1 VQAVILAGGKGTRL
15 GTLTEGLPKP
25 LVSVGGKPFIHYIIA
40 SLRRHG
46 FTDIVLLVGSFG
58 AVYEK
63 ALGDGAALGVRLR
76 LVPEDPPADTAGA
89 LTLAGPHLAERFLM
103 LNGDSFLDFNMLDL
117 AVRDAAEPWLAW
129 LALREV
135 QNVGRYGTVVLK
147 GDRVAVFGEKT
158 ASGPGLINAGIYWLN
173 RSILYEIGQPPVSME
188 RDLLPRLAARGLVR
202 GTAYDGRFIDI
213 GTPEDLARGGTLMPD
228 WERRPAAFLDR
239 DGVLNRDTGYVHRA
253 EDFVWIAGAKKAIKR
268 LNDRGYFVFVVT
280 NQAGIARGFY
290 TPEHV
295 ENLHRW
301 VNDEL
306 KGTGAHVDAFYF
318 CPHHPEGIAEGY
330 SIVCDC
336 RKPAPGLFLQAM
348 RDWPVR
354 REGSFMIGDKDIDVA
369 AAKAAGIAGIL
380 FDAQKNLDDV
390 VCDLLPAPESSFP

>member
-1 VQAVILAGGKGTRL
+1 M
-15 GTLTEGLPKP
+15 
-25 LVSVGGKPFIHYIIA
+25 
-40 SLRRHG
+40 
-46 FTDIVLLVGSFG
+46 
-58 AVYEK
+58 
-63 ALGDGAALGVRLR
+63 
-76 LVPEDPPADTAGA
+76 PEEPPADTAGA
-89 LTLAGPHLAERFLM
+89 LTLAAPHLAERFLM

-135 QNVGRYGTVVLK
+135 QNVGRYGTVVLE

-158 ASGPGLINAGIYWLN
+158 GSGPGLINAGIYWLN

-188 RDLLPRLAARGLVR
+188 RDLLPRLVARGLVR
-202 GTAYDGRFIDI
+202 GTVYDGRFIDI

-306 KGTGAHVDAFYF
+306 KGIGAHVDAFYF

-330 SIVCDC
+330 GIVCDC

-348 RDWPVR
+348 RDWPIR

-369 AAKAAGIAGIL
+369 AAKAAGVAGIL

-390 VCDLLPAPESSFP
+390 VCDLLPAPESPFP